1 MKKSINFWSF
11 AAGTTVEEAIRLAKD
26 AGFAGIELSMGEV
39 GLMGLP
45 TADAAKTARKIA
57 KNEGIALPSLAC
69 GLCWDALLTSAIAKK
84 RSEAKDMIRRQVD
97 MAVELGADS
106 ILVIPGAVGVDFLNG
121 NENLLPYDEAY
132 DASLEGIREL
142 APYAEQARVNLALE
156 NVWNKFLL
164 SPLELRDFI
173 DKIGSDYV
181 GSYFDVGN
189 VVLTGYPEQWVR
201 ILGKRIKKVHFKDY
215 RRNPG
220 GFNCFCDLLSGDVDY
235 PAVVAALEAIGYDDY
250 CAAEMIPNYRHYT
263 SQTIYNASKSMDRI
277 LGKV

>member
-11 AAGTTVEEAIRLAKD
+11 AAGTTVEEAILLAKD

-45 TADAAKTARKIA
+45 TPNAAMTARKIA
-57 KNEGIALPSLAC
+57 ESEGIALPSLAC
-69 GLCWDALLTSAIAKK
+69 GLCWDALLTSSIAQK
-84 RSEAKDMIRRQVD
+84 RQEAKDMIRRQVD
-97 MAVELGADS
+97 MAAELGADS

-121 NENLLPYDEAY
+121 KENLLPYDAAY
-132 DASLEGIREL
+132 DTALEAIFEL
-142 APYAEQARVNLALE
+142 APYAENARVNLALE

-173 DKIGSDYV
+173 DKVGSDYV

-189 VVLTGYPEQWVR
+189 VLLTGYPEQWVR

-235 PAVVAALEAIGYDDY
+235 PAVIEALEAVGYDDY
-250 CAAEMIPNYRHYT
+250 CAAEMIPNYTHYS

-277 LGKV
+277 LNKA

>member
-11 AAGTTVEEAIRLAKD
+11 AAGTTVEEGIRLAKD

-45 TADAAKTARKIA
+45 TADAAKTARRIA
-57 KNEGIALPSLAC
+57 GSEGIALPSLAC
-69 GLCWDALLTSAIAKK
+69 GLCWDALLTSSLPNK
-84 RSEAKDMIRRQVD
+84 RAEAKDMIRRQVD
-97 MAVELGADS
+97 MAAELGADS
-106 ILVIPGAVGVDFLNG
+106 ILVLPGAVGVDFLNG
-121 NENLLPYDEAY
+121 NEDLLPYDEAY
-132 DASLEGIREL
+132 EAALEGICEL
-142 APYAEQARVNLALE
+142 APHAEQARVNIALE

-173 DKIGSDYV
+173 DKVSSDYV

-189 VVLTGYPEQWVR
+189 VLLTGYPEQWVR

-250 CAAEMIPNYRHYT
+250 CAAEMIPNYRYYT

-277 LGKV
+277 LNKR